1 MWDLSSYPASAR
13 GLLLYNILTAG
24 SSNPSDGANLGQYI
38 TGATPEE
45 KIATLSRIFTI
56 PNYNDL
62 AESKGLFALASNSD
76 EIDSNNLN
84 INDFNAVTESRSA
97 LTSSMRIATDAFGD
111 STNIRSYFAS
121 EIISSLLDQFMEIQY
136 DVIDGFTYYY
146 EEVHFG
152 ASSYLDIDEDV
163 YNNVSFA
170 ECDGLNGAFDTILII
185 NKIMSETIFPNQSEL
200 INTFTL
206 MDNSQASKILYLARA
221 HNNLGTITQTVPP
234 TWSDYTANVYV
245 PGFLFSTYGNI
256 VSRPFCI
263 KLIMQTVQVRCEETL
278 EVNKSKFVAIILP
291 STMLIILKKLLAEIK
306 KEHTKAKHIVY
317 AYRVKDKSKSCDDQE
332 PKGTGLELLH
342 EKWSNFRR
350 PLLWWH

>member
-1 MWDLSSYPASAR
+1 GGDRSMSNLEFCEINNIYAALNNMVKVDGENNFDGYYGLNNLVALSENTDNFNGIIRFISHSRILNTDSAGSFNTMWDLSSYPASAR

-84 INDFNAVTESRSA
+84 INDFNAVTEARSA

-136 DVIDGFTYYY
+136 DVIDGFTYSY

-185 NKIMSETIFPNQSEL
+185 NKIMSETIFPTRSEL
-200 INTFTL
+200 INAFTL

-221 HNNLGTITQTVPP
+221 HNNLGAITQTVPP

-245 PGFLFSTYGNI
+245 PGFLFSTYGT
-256 VSRPFCI
+256 S
-263 KLIMQTVQVRCEETL
+263 
-278 EVNKSKFVAIILP
+278 
-291 STMLIILKKLLAEIK
+291 LAD
-306 KEHTKAKHIVY
+306 HFAL
-317 AYRVKDKSKSCDDQE
+317 S
-332 PKGTGLELLH
+332 
-342 EKWSNFRR
+342 
-350 PLLWWH
+350 